1 MPRAGKLHEFLS
13 PEEET
18 DSASDSTGSFS
29 RTLQVGKQK
38 GRWSLL
44 ESSCQSDQDSDQDGS
59 EDEEDLET
67 FFQDKS
73 RGKPQVQDPPSLR

>member
-38 GRWSLL
+38 GWWSLL
-44 ESSCQSDQDSDQDGS
+44 ESLGQSDQDSDQDGS